1 MCYALYP
8 GLTDLKCR
16 WLFAVAYWFVW
27 TRLIPGYKG
36 YRLEEEADILGDG
49 TTITKLVR
57 KEI

>member
-1 MCYALYP
+1 MRLS
-8 GLTDLKCR
+8 DLKCR
-16 WLFAVAYWFVW
+16 WAFAIAYWYIW
-27 TRLIPGYKG
+27 TRLIPHYRG